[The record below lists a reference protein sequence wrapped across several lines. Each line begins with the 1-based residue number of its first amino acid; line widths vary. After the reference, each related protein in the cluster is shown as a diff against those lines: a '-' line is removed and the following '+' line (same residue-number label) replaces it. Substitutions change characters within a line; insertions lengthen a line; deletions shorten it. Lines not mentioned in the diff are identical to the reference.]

1 MVSPAAS
8 IEVSVI
14 VPSYNARDHISR
26 CLQSLRDQK
35 TLHDFET
42 IVVDSSEDA
51 TPEIVRDYIVAI
63 PKCKTRTMSQM
74 REDLAKTYRA
84 DVTCPTSTGIFVRIN
99 AEVALDE
106 LRAKRPITKVTP
118 FWRVIDP
125 ASPAAQKVSCGA
137 DFIQRQRDAE
147 A

>member
-1 MVSPAAS
+1 MGAKPKLVRLEKKYCGAPVGAKML
-8 IEVSVI
+8 V
-14 VPSYNARDHISR
+14 
-26 CLQSLRDQK
+26 
-35 TLHDFET
+35 
-42 IVVDSSEDA
+42 A

-63 PKCKTRTMSQM
+63 PKGKTRTMSQM